1 MVWFNNLQS
10 HETQAKTAT
19 VGYPVAWDWIADNI
33 KRAQDYLLQNTTLGI
48 PALVQTEGMYKAD
61 VNHVKELSTDCVSQG
76 IHGFLVG
83 NATIFNS
90 PIAYGCSWNKEVGRL
105 SPSAN
110 NSKH

>member
-1 MVWFNNLQS
+1 MEIRTKKIL
-10 HETQAKTAT
+10 

-48 PALVQTEGMYKAD
+48 PALVQTEGMYKAI
-61 VNHVKELSTDCVSQG
+61 KGPRIEELQLTFRQG

-90 PIAYGCSWNKEVGRL
+90 PIAYGCSWNKDVSRQSSFET
-105 SPSAN
+105 N
-110 NSKH
+110 CQY